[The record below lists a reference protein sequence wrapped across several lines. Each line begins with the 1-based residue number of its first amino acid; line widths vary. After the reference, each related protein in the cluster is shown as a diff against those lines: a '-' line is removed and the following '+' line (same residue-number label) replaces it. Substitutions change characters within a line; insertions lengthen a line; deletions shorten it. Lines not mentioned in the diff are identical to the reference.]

1 MKAIRFELVADREHC
16 GALHV
21 VLDNPQALTAIQV
34 RVQRTKSIAPDI
46 ASFAALSKLP

>member
-1 MKAIRFELVADREHC
+1 MKAIRFELVADRD